1 MKASFRSR
9 QVDTVAEVVFGAT
22 GHVERLAQ
30 REPAR
35 PDRGD
40 GDSLERVMNSI
51 KNGLG
56 MRET

>member
-40 GDSLERVMNSI
+40 GDSLGSPYEDVR
-51 KNGLG
+51 GC
-56 MRET
+56 